1 MNQDTYDD
9 QDLFDEEEIDIVK
22 LVSTNANDA
31 NQYLLFLGSD
41 KNYYAKNVSKIEE
54 IVVLKNLDIINN
66 YDNSFIIGVA
76 DIRGELLSLVSFD
89 TWLTG
94 QEYDKNKNEFVII
107 VNYGGHKFG
116 LVVSEVE
123 YITTIEPKL
132 MQAST
137 NGNSKSTFTTKI
149 SINNKECLCTIIDSD
164 KLLFDAFKSKDEQ
177 AKSEL
182 ESSNINIDSNKKVF
196 IADDSRLIQGLMA
209 KVCNKLELN
218 YEIFENGKELLDNIS
233 KHDKN
238 DIGLVITDV
247 EMPILGG
254 KELLKSLREN
264 PDFDE
269 VNILMHTN
277 MANNVMQKEL
287 RDIGAT
293 DIICKVDMKTLSNSI
308 KSFIK

>member
-1 MNQDTYDD
+1 MSENIYDE

-31 NQYLLFLGSD
+31 NQYLLFLASD

-94 QEYDKNKNEFVII
+94 QEYNKDKNEFVII

-116 LVVSEVE
+116 LIVNEVE
-123 YITTIEPKL
+123 YITTIEPTL

-137 NGNSKSTFTTKI
+137 SGNSKSTFTTKI
-149 SINNKECLCTIIDSD
+149 SINNKESLCTIIDSD

-177 AKSEL
+177 TKSEL
-182 ESSNINIDSNKKVF
+182 DNSNFKIDSNKKVF
-196 IADDSRLIQGLMA
+196 IADDSRLIQKLMS

-218 YEIFENGKELLDNIS
+218 YEIFENGKELLESITTYEKD
-233 KHDKN
+233 

-254 KELLKSLREN
+254 KELLKNLREN
-264 PDFDE
+264 PEFDD

-277 MANNVMQKEL
+277 MANKIMQKEL
-287 RDIGAT
+287 REIGAT